1 LAYADIGAP
10 EMKNVSYIQGFFM
23 EFIGAVFLQLV
34 YLYFVENEN
43 APENTDGFSV
53 GAMFGMCILSTNYFT
68 GAAINP
74 ARALGPLILS
84 FKFWLIPLYLFAPI
98 VGSICGYL
106 IYSYMLLELDTEVS
120 RNLRDKKKAQKDLQ
134 NEQEERAK
142 KILAN
147 KKFEEDN
154 ITELQVVSNRESKIS
169 LPDRPSEEF
178 VTNEQL

>member
-1 LAYADIGAP
+1 
-10 EMKNVSYIQGFFM
+10 MKNVSYIQGFFM

-106 IYSYMLLELDTEVS
+106 IYSYMLLDLDTEVS
-120 RNLRDKKKAQKDLQ
+120 RNLRAQKKAKQAQ
-134 NEQEERAK
+134 EEEQEARAK
-142 KILAN
+142 QLLAG

-154 ITELQVVSNRESKIS
+154 ITEMQDVSNRQSKIS
-169 LPDRPSEEF
+169 MDGRPSEEF
-178 VTNEQL
+178 GNDQL

>member
-1 LAYADIGAP
+1 
-10 EMKNVSYIQGFFM
+10 MKNVSYIQGFFM

-106 IYSYMLLELDTEVS
+106 IYSYMLLDLDTEVS
-120 RNLRDKKKAQKDLQ
+120 RNLRAQKKAQQ
-134 NEQEERAK
+134 AQEQQQEEHAK
-142 KILAN
+142 QILAG

-154 ITELQVVSNRESKIS
+154 ITEMQDVSNRQSKIS
-169 LPDRPSEEF
+169 IDGRPSEEF
-178 VTNEQL
+178 TNDQL